1 MKTGARAYPRASL
14 PKMRLSPLSFTSLMS
29 FMSFDPRSEEYNKR
43 KGYDMKRRLLLATL
57 ISFSV
62 LRPAAAAGYRRL
74 SADEYLSRMTAGWI
88 GQMAG
93 VGWGAPTEFQ
103 SNGAILPEDKMP
115 AWSPEIIN
123 QYWQD
128 DLYVEMTFL
137 KSLETYGWDVT
148 YTQAGVDFAASA
160 YPLWH
165 ANVVGRNNLRK
176 GIAPPDSG
184 HPQFNEHADD
194 IDYQIEADYSGLIA
208 PGMPNTV
215 IALGEKFGR
224 IMNYGDGLYGGQF
237 VGGMYS
243 AAFFETDPEAIVRE
257 GLKCIPKRSQ
267 YATCIRDVMGWW
279 KKYPDDWQKTWHLIE
294 AKYNE
299 NLDYRKFSC
308 GGKKKDFNIDAKI
321 NGAYIVMGLL
331 YGQRDPDK
339 TIEVATRCGQD
350 SDCNPSSAAGILF
363 TSLGLDNIPEKFT
376 SALNRD
382 GVYSHTDYSFAR
394 LIEVSEMLARDAVV
408 RAGGRIETGKNGQ
421 ETFVIRR
428 KKAKPAPLEQS
439 WKPGPIANSRF
450 SDADMRD
457 HILSTLDSN
466 GRPDMNKILADF
478 APGWQI
484 EDCGLEMDP
493 GMRANYR
500 GRQNVLVTHPDDGAT
515 PAVIWR
521 EGTIPA
527 GMAPKLRLTV
537 SHHDGGDWQLIVKIN
552 GDEVVN
558 TPVGKDTVTDGWLTT
573 EIDLAPYAGKSV
585 KAELINQPTGWLCE
599 AAYWGE
605 ISLLGI

>member
-1 MKTGARAYPRASL
+1 
-14 PKMRLSPLSFTSLMS
+14 
-29 FMSFDPRSEEYNKR
+29 
-43 KGYDMKRRLLLATL
+43 MKRLACTALLLLASLTATAAEY
-57 ISFSV
+57 
-62 LRPAAAAGYRRL
+62 LRLP
-74 SADEYLSRMTAGWI
+74 ADEYVSRMTAGWI

-103 SNGAILPEDKMP
+103 FNGQIVPTEKMP
-115 AWSPEIIN
+115 AWSPELIN
-123 QYWQD
+123 QFWQD

-137 KSLETYGWDVT
+137 KTLEDYGWDVS
-148 YTQAGVDFAASA
+148 YNQAGLDFAASM

-184 HPQFNEHADD
+184 HPQFNDHADD
-194 IDYQIEADYSGLIA
+194 IDYQIEADFAGLIA

-215 IALGEKFGR
+215 IELGEKFGR

-243 AAFFETDPEAIVRE
+243 AAFFETDPETIVRE

-267 YATCIRDVMGWW
+267 YSKCIRDVVKWW
-279 KKYPDDWQKTWHLIE
+279 KQNPDDWQKTWQLIE

-299 NLDYRKFSC
+299 DLDHRKFSC

-363 TSLGLDNIPEKFT
+363 ASMGMENVPEKFT
-376 SALNRD
+376 SGLTPE
-382 GVYSHTDYSFAR
+382 GVFSHTTYSFTK
-394 LIEVSEMLARDAVV
+394 LVEVSEQLARDAIV
-408 RAGGRIETGKNGQ
+408 RADGQIANENGA
-421 ETFVIRR
+421 EVFLI
-428 KKAKPAPLEQS
+428 AKQRVKPSEFEQS
-439 WKPGPIANSRF
+439 WNPGTIADSRF
-450 SDADMRD
+450 SEEDMAKYILPTVNAD
-457 HILSTLDSN
+457 
-466 GRPDMNKILADF
+466 GRPDMNKILSEF

-484 EDCGLEMDP
+484 EGCGLEMEP
-493 GMRANYR
+493 GMRAQYR
-500 GRQNVLVTHPDDGAT
+500 GRQNVFVTHPDDGAT
-515 PAVIWR
+515 PANIWR

-527 GMAPKLRLTV
+527 GTTPKLRLVV
-537 SHHDGGDWQLIVKIN
+537 SHHDGGDWQLIVRIN
-552 GDEVVN
+552 GTEVVN
-558 TPVGKDTVTDGWLTT
+558 SPVSKDTVTDGWLTQ
-573 EIDLAPYAGKSV
+573 EIDLTPYAGQTV
-585 KAELINQPTGWLCE
+585 KAELLNQPTGWFCE

-605 ISLLGI
+605 ISLIGI